1 MMPPCIIRYG
11 RITVR
16 LSTSHLTARKAN
28 AAASATWHRVCEAF
42 TVRNQLLL
50 IGAVLLTGCATQ
62 QPAVQTVTIPPAP
75 SYASAALVFDAPIT
89 LTMPYI
95 DISRDDRGQA
105 ALVGYEEGGS
115 STYDIVSDDRRS
127 NDFSDGYVRESF
139 TERTGITHR

>member
-1 MMPPCIIRYG
+1 
-11 RITVR
+11 
-16 LSTSHLTARKAN
+16 
-28 AAASATWHRVCEAF
+28 
-42 TVRNQLLL
+42 
-50 IGAVLLTGCATQ
+50 
-62 QPAVQTVTIPPAP
+62 VQTVTIPPTP